1 MGVFGLFGFFGFLG
15 KLFLAALGNASVLAF
30 FAFHDLLVEENAP
43 DGVGTLG
50 TFADPV
56 FDTFL
61 FEGRGDWVGAWV
73 IVP

>member
-1 MGVFGLFGFFGFLG
+1 MGVFGLFGGFGDLFF
-15 KLFLAALGNASVLAF
+15 AALGEASMLAF
-30 FAFHDLLVEENAP
+30 FAFDDLLIDQDVP
-43 DGVGTLG
+43 DGVGALG
-50 TFADPV
+50 ALADPV